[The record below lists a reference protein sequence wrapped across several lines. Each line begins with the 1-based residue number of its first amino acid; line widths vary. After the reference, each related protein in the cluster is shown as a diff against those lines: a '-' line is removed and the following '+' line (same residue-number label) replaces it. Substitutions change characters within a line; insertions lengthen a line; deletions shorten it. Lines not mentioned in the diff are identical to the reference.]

1 MKSSFGQS
9 VNISIT
15 GESHGE
21 ALVAVLSGL
30 TPGIKIDEDYIRHCL
45 FQRAPIGKIST
56 PRQEA
61 DEFEILS
68 GVFEGFTTG
77 TPVTILIRNTN
88 TKSKDY
94 SEMMSTARPGHADF
108 TAEAKYHGFQDFRG
122 GGHFSGR
129 ITAVLVAAG
138 AIARLALKNQGIEIG
153 THIAKCGGAS
163 DRAFEN
169 VVDDIKALNEK
180 YFAVLSDESTE
191 AMQAEIIKA
200 SEQGDSVGGITETA
214 VVGLPAGLGEPWFDS
229 MESVLSHFLFSI
241 PGIKG
246 VEFGEGFAVAKMK
259 GSQVNGSLRVENGK
273 ITPVNDLS
281 GGINGGITNGDIL
294 KFRCAVRPTPTIFK
308 EQNTVDMKNLENK
321 TLSAKGRH
329 DPAIVHRVR
338 AVVDAATAIVLCDM
352 LAQRYGTDWAKEE
365 L

>member
-9 VNISIT
+9 VNICIA

-30 TPGIKIDEDYIRHCL
+30 TPGIKIDMDYIRHCL
-45 FQRAPIGKIST
+45 SQRAPVGKIST
-56 PRQEA
+56 PRHEA

-68 GVFEGFTTG
+68 GVFEGHTTG

-94 SEMMSTARPGHADF
+94 SEMASAARPGHADF

-138 AIARLALKNQGIEIG
+138 AIARLALKNKGIEIG
-153 THIAKCGGAS
+153 THIAKCAGIS
-163 DRAFEN
+163 DRYFEN
-169 VVDDIKALNEK
+169 VAEDIKALNNK
-180 YFAVLSDESTE
+180 CFAVLSDESAE
-191 AMQAEIIKA
+191 KMQAEILKA
-200 SEQGDSVGGITETA
+200 SEEGDSVGGVLET
-214 VVGLPAGLGEPWFDS
+214 VVSGLPAGLGEPWFDS

-246 VEFGEGFAVAKMK
+246 VEFGSGFAVADMK
-259 GSQVNGSLRVENGK
+259 GSEVNGELRIENGK
-273 ITPVNDLS
+273 IVPVNDLS

-308 EQNTVDMKNLENK
+308 EQKTVDMKNLTDK
-321 TLSAKGRH
+321 TLIAKGRH

-338 AVVDAATAIVLCDM
+338 AVVDAATAITLCDM
-352 LAQRYGTDWAKEE
+352 MAQRFGTDWATK
-365 L
+365 

>member
-1 MKSSFGQS
+1 MKASFGQS

-21 ALVAVLSGL
+21 ALAAVLSGL
-30 TPGIKIDEDYIRHCL
+30 TPGIKIDKDYIRHCL
-45 FQRAPIGKIST
+45 TQRAPVGKIST
-56 PRQEA
+56 PRKEA

-77 TPVTILIRNTN
+77 TPITILIRNTN

-94 SEMMSTARPGHADF
+94 FEMQSTARPGHADF
-108 TAEAKYHGFQDFRG
+108 TAEVKYHGFQDYRG

-138 AIARLALKNQGIEIG
+138 AIARLALKNKGIEIG
-153 THIAKCGGAS
+153 THIAKCGGVS

-169 VVDDIKALNEK
+169 VNEDINDLNNK
-180 YFAVLSDESTE
+180 YFAVLDENS
-191 AMQAEIIKA
+191 ADKMQAEILKA
-200 SEQGDSVGGITETA
+200 SEEGDSLGGILETA
-214 VVGLPAGLGEPWFDS
+214 VAGIPAGLGEPWFDS

-241 PGIKG
+241 PGVKG
-246 VEFGEGFAVAKMK
+246 VEFGAGFAVANMK
-259 GSQVNGSLRVENGK
+259 GSEVNGSLEVKEGK
-273 ITPVNDLS
+273 VTPVNDLS
-281 GGINGGITNGDIL
+281 GGINGGITNGDTL

-321 TLSAKGRH
+321 TFSAKGRH

-338 AVVDAATAIVLCDM
+338 AVVDAATALVLCDM
-352 LAQRYGTDWAKEE
+352 LAQRYGTDWAK
-365 L
+365 

>member
-9 VNISIT
+9 VNISIA

-21 ALVAVLSGL
+21 ALVAILSGL
-30 TPGIKIDEDYIRHCL
+30 TPGIKIDKEYISQCL
-45 FQRAPIGKIST
+45 AQRAPRGKIST

-68 GVFEGFTTG
+68 GVFDGYTTG
-77 TPVTILIRNTN
+77 TPITILIRNTN

-94 SEMMSTARPGHADF
+94 SEMAVTARPGHADY
-108 TAEAKYHGFQDFRG
+108 TAQVKYHGFQDYRG

-138 AIARLALKNQGIEIG
+138 AIARLALKRNGIEIG
-153 THIAKCGGAS
+153 THVAKCGTVC

-169 VVDDIKALNEK
+169 VEEDIALLNSK
-180 YFAVLSDESTE
+180 YFAVLSDESGE
-191 AMQAEIIKA
+191 KMQAEILKA
-200 SEQGDSVGGITETA
+200 SEEGDSIGGITETA
-214 VVGLPAGLGEPWFDS
+214 VCGLPAGLGEPWFDS
-229 MESVLSHFLFSI
+229 IESLISHFMFSI
-241 PGIKG
+241 PGVKG
-246 VEFGEGFAVAKMK
+246 VEFGAGFGVADMK
-259 GSQVNGSLRVENGK
+259 GSQVNGSLRVENGRVV
-273 ITPVNDLS
+273 PVNDLS
-281 GGINGGITNGDIL
+281 GGVNGGITNGDVL

-308 EQNTVDMKNLENK
+308 EQNTVDMKNLEDK

-338 AVVDAATAIVLCDM
+338 AVVDAATALTLCDVM
-352 LAQRYGTDWAKEE
+352 AQRFGTDWAK
-365 L
+365 

>member
-9 VNISIT
+9 VNISIA

-21 ALVAVLSGL
+21 GLVAILSGL
-30 TPGIKIDEDYIRHCL
+30 TPGIKIDKEYISQCL
-45 FQRAPIGKIST
+45 AQRAPRGKIST

-68 GVFEGFTTG
+68 GVFDGYTTG
-77 TPVTILIRNTN
+77 TPITILIRNTN

-94 SEMMSTARPGHADF
+94 SEMAVTARPGHADY
-108 TAEAKYHGFQDFRG
+108 TAQVKYHGFQDYRG

-138 AIARLALKNQGIEIG
+138 AIARLALKSKGIEIG
-153 THIAKCGGAS
+153 THVAKCGTVC

-169 VVDDIKALNEK
+169 VEEDIALLNSK
-180 YFAVLSDESTE
+180 YFAVLSDESGE
-191 AMQAEIIKA
+191 KMQAEILKA
-200 SEQGDSVGGITETA
+200 SEEGDSIGGITETA
-214 VVGLPAGLGEPWFDS
+214 VCGLPAGLGEPWFDS
-229 MESVLSHFLFSI
+229 IESLISHFMFSI
-241 PGIKG
+241 PGVKG
-246 VEFGEGFAVAKMK
+246 VEFGAGFGVSDMK
-259 GSQVNGSLRVENGK
+259 GSQVNGSLRVENGRVV
-273 ITPVNDLS
+273 PVNDLS
-281 GGINGGITNGDIL
+281 GGVNGGITNGDVL

-308 EQNTVDMKNLENK
+308 EQNTVDMKNLEDK

-338 AVVDAATAIVLCDM
+338 AVVDAATALTLCDVM
-352 LAQRYGTDWAKEE
+352 AQRFGTDWAK
-365 L
+365 

>member
-15 GESHGE
+15 GESHGSG
-21 ALVAVLSGL
+21 LVAVLSGL
-30 TPGIKIDEDYIRHCL
+30 TPGIKIDEEYIRRCL
-45 FQRAPIGKIST
+45 SQRAPMGKIST

-77 TPVTILIRNTN
+77 TPITILIRNTN

-94 SEMMSTARPGHADF
+94 SEMAFTARPGHADF
-108 TAEAKYHGFQDFRG
+108 TADVKYHGFQDYRG

-138 AIARLALKNQGIEIG
+138 AIARLALKNKGIEIG
-153 THIAKCGGAS
+153 THIAKCGTVS

-169 VVDDIKALNEK
+169 VVDDIRILNEK
-180 YFAVLSDESTE
+180 YFAVLSDESAE
-191 AMQAEIIKA
+191 AMQAEILNA
-200 SEQGDSVGGITETA
+200 ADEGDSIGGVLETA
-214 VVGLPAGLGEPWFDS
+214 VLGLPAGLGEPWFDS
-229 MESVLSHFLFSI
+229 MESVLAHFLFSI

-246 VEFGEGFAVAKMK
+246 VEFGGGFAVARMK
-259 GSQVNGSLRVENGK
+259 GSQVNGSLRIEDGK

-308 EQNTVDMKNLENK
+308 EQNTVDMKNLADK

-338 AVVDAATAIVLCDM
+338 AVVDSATAITLCDM